1 MMENKQTAVEWLI
14 EQIESKGEAW
24 ENASIRRLQIS
35 IDVSEYLDLKRQAKA
50 MEREQIEEAYEQ
62 GDIDSDAWQFERD
75 RQYDDSSDY
84 FTKKY
89 QNGENS

>member
-1 MMENKQTAVEWLI
+1 MENKQTAVEWFI
-14 EQIESKGEAW
+14 DQIESKGKAW
-24 ENASIRRLQIS
+24 ENASIRKLQIS

-50 MEREQIEEAYEQ
+50 MEREQIQEAYEH
-62 GDIDSDAWQFERD
+62 GEMDSTAWQFEQE

-89 QNGENS
+89 GNGENS